1 MIQIFDQIIL
11 TMKKNLIFL
20 SLLFLTL
27 ISCGDDDEA
36 NPSGQ
41 TVNVNL
47 TSTSEATDASGNVYT
62 VGFDQASSN
71 NQNPVVTKKDAS
83 GSTVWQINH
92 ETTGVDG
99 RATLVVID
107 GDNNPWVVFT
117 VDGGSN
123 DNTYISKK
131 NIESGAFSGVF
142 MNSYGS
148 GGGPKVSLIARL
160 NPDTGD
166 IVKGTFVTAR
176 LTNGNTN
183 SLSITEI
190 GFENGN
196 VAFKI
201 SSAAWPFGTGTSYE
215 RMPNITDADRVDN
228 AFKVY
233 YEMTTDLSEVVVATL
248 LNE

>member
-1 MIQIFDQIIL
+1 
-11 TMKKNLIFL
+11 MKNNLLLL
-20 SLLFLTL
+20 SFLFLTL
-27 ISCGDDDEA
+27 ISCGNDDEA
-36 NPSGQ
+36 TPTSNGQ
-41 TVNVNL
+41 TIDTDFNSSA
-47 TSTSEATDASGNVYT
+47 TATDASGNVYD

-71 NQNPVVTKKDAS
+71 NQNPIVTKTNAS
-83 GSTVWQINH
+83 GNVLWQVNH

-107 GDNNPWVVFT
+107 NDNNPWVVFT

-131 NIESGAFSGVF
+131 DIEDGAFSGVF
-142 MNSYGS
+142 MNSYGN

-176 LTNGNTN
+176 LTSGRTN

-190 GFENGN
+190 GFANGN

-228 AFKVY
+228 AFKIY
-233 YEMTTDLSEVVVATL
+233 YEMKTDLSEVVVATL